1 MLEFKQFP
9 KSGETPG
16 WFVTSRKASRES
28 QGREHSA
35 GQLGEIVLDA
45 AEQQKKELSDWIPQ
59 ESRFSSW
66 SETGSKAKWL
76 CRKLRAEQR
85 QRLTL
90 PVLQHPVISDMF
102 PSGLPTAYKNNST

>member
-1 MLEFKQFP
+1 MLLLGRP
-9 KSGETPG
+9 AG
-16 WFVTSRKASRES
+16 KARGGNTQ
-28 QGREHSA
+28 QGSWEKF
-35 GQLGEIVLDA
+35 LDA
-45 AEQQKKELSDWIPQ
+45 AEQQKKELFNWIPQ